1 MFLWIRLLQTVPA
14 RIAASIQYLQP
25 VVGVAASAVLFGE
38 HMGLLFGAGVI
49 LVLGGLAL
57 TMSNAK
63 RQATQQA
70 VS

>member
-1 MFLWIRLLQTVPA
+1 
-14 RIAASIQYLQP
+14 
-25 VVGVAASAVLFGE
+25 
-38 HMGLLFGAGVI
+38 MGLLFGAGVI